1 MSLIIGGITVPH
13 AAILAPM
20 SGVTDMPFRRAVRR
34 AGGGLVVTEMVA
46 SAAILREV
54 RSEMRK
60 LRMDTVSE
68 VPLSVQLAGWDPQIM
83 ADAARIAADLGATFI
98 DINMGCPAKKVTGKL
113 SGSALMRDEPLAGA
127 ILGAV
132 AASVDVPVTLKMRL
146 GWDDDSLNAPVI
158 ARMAEDAGIAM
169 IAVHGRTRCQ
179 MYNGSADWQA
189 VRSVVD
195 AVPMP
200 VIVNGDIR
208 NLEDVDSAMRDSGAA
223 GVMIGRG
230 AQGRPWLL
238 AQAGD
243 RLEGRIVRPD
253 PSIAE
258 RHRMMK
264 LHLDDMLTHYGA
276 PAMRL
281 ARKHIAWYAHGLP
294 GAAELRDVANNTTDA
309 EAVFTAVDRFFA
321 ELDEGAARGG
331 GCLMDDILSPDMQ
344 LEATHILA
352 SLPNPVFL
360 LDGADRFVFL
370 NHAAEMFFDSSAA
383 MLTGSELSQQI
394 PADSA

>member
-1 MSLIIGGITVPH
+1 MGLTIGGITVPH

-46 SAAILREV
+46 SAAILRKV
-54 RSEMRK
+54 RTEMRK

-83 ADAARIAADLGATFI
+83 ADAARIAADLGGTFI

-127 ILGAV
+127 ILEAV
-132 AASVDVPVTLKMRL
+132 VKAVDVPVTLKMRL
-146 GWDDDSLNAPVI
+146 GWDYDSLNAPVI
-158 ARMAEDAGIAM
+158 ARMAADVGIAM

-189 VRSVVD
+189 VRAVVE

-200 VIVNGDIR
+200 VVVNGDIR
-208 NLEDVDSAMRDSGAA
+208 GLDDVDRATRQSGAA

-243 RLEGRIVRPD
+243 RLQGRAVRPD
-253 PSIAE
+253 PSVAE
-258 RHRMMK
+258 RHRMMQ

-294 GAAELRDVANNTTDA
+294 GAAALRDVANNTTDA
-309 EAVFTAVDRFFA
+309 GAVFRAVDQFFA
-321 ELDEGAARGG
+321 ELSDDAVQEAA
-331 GCLMDDILSPDMQ
+331 
-344 LEATHILA
+344 A
-352 SLPNPVFL
+352 
-360 LDGADRFVFL
+360 
-370 NHAAEMFFDSSAA
+370 
-383 MLTGSELSQQI
+383 
-394 PADSA
+394 

>member
-1 MSLIIGGITVPH
+1 MSLTIGGITVPH

-98 DINMGCPAKKVTGKL
+98 DINMGCPAKKVTGRL

-127 ILGAV
+127 ILESVVKAV
-132 AASVDVPVTLKMRL
+132 DIPVTLKMRL

-158 ARMAEDAGIAM
+158 ARMAEDAGIRFL
-169 IAVHGRTRCQ
+169 AVHGRTRCQ
-179 MYNGSADWQA
+179 MYNGSANWMA
-189 VRSVVD
+189 VRETVEAVDIPVV
-195 AVPMP
+195 
-200 VIVNGDIR
+200 VNGDIR
-208 NLEDVDSAMRDSGAA
+208 SLDDVAMAMRDSGAA

-243 RLEGRIVRPD
+243 LLSGRAIRPD
-253 PSIAE
+253 PGIAE
-258 RHRMMK
+258 RHAMMK
-264 LHLDDMLTHYGA
+264 LHLEDMLTHYGT

-281 ARKHIAWYAHGLP
+281 ARKHIAWYAHGLY
-294 GAAELRDVANNTTDA
+294 GAAELRDIANNTTDA
-309 EAVFTAVDRFFA
+309 DAVFAAVDRFFDDLVEA
-321 ELDEGAARGG
+321 DAA
-331 GCLMDDILSPDMQ
+331 
-344 LEATHILA
+344 
-352 SLPNPVFL
+352 
-360 LDGADRFVFL
+360 
-370 NHAAEMFFDSSAA
+370 
-383 MLTGSELSQQI
+383 
-394 PADSA
+394 

>member
-1 MSLIIGGITVPH
+1 MSLTIGGITVPH

-60 LRMDTVSE
+60 LRIDTVSE

-127 ILGAV
+127 ILAAV

-179 MYNGSADWQA
+179 MYRGSADWSFIRKVKEA
-189 VRSVVD
+189 VKI
-195 AVPMP
+195 P
-200 VIVNGDIR
+200 VIANGDITS
-208 NLEDVDSAMRDSGAA
+208 LEDAKEALRQSGAD

-230 AQGRPWLL
+230 TYGRPWFISQVIHYLKTGEKL
-238 AQAGD
+238 
-243 RLEGRIVRPD
+243 PD
-253 PSIAE
+253 PPLSVQKDILMEHYEAI
-258 RHRMMK
+258 
-264 LHLDDMLTHYGA
+264 LAHYGEHTGKKI
-276 PAMRL
+276 
-281 ARKHIAWYAHGLP
+281 ARKHISWYTKG
-294 GAAELRDVANNTTDA
+294 LRDSASFRQLVNSLADVGQVR
-309 EAVFTAVDRFFA
+309 ELIHRFYDPLI
-321 ELDEGAARGG
+321 EEMAA
-331 GCLMDDILSPDMQ
+331 
-344 LEATHILA
+344 
-352 SLPNPVFL
+352 
-360 LDGADRFVFL
+360 
-370 NHAAEMFFDSSAA
+370 
-383 MLTGSELSQQI
+383 
-394 PADSA
+394 

>member
-1 MSLIIGGITVPH
+1 MGLTIGEITVPH

-46 SAAILREV
+46 SAAILRKV
-54 RSEMRK
+54 RTEMRK

-83 ADAARIAADLGATFI
+83 ADAARIAADLGGTFI

-127 ILGAV
+127 ILEAV
-132 AASVDVPVTLKMRL
+132 VKAVDVPVTLKMRL
-146 GWDDDSLNAPVI
+146 GWDYDSLNAPVI
-158 ARMAEDAGIAM
+158 ARMAADVGIAM

-189 VRSVVD
+189 VRAVVE

-200 VIVNGDIR
+200 VVVNGDIR
-208 NLEDVDSAMRDSGAA
+208 GLDDVDRATRQSGAA

-243 RLEGRIVRPD
+243 RLQGRAVRPD
-253 PSIAE
+253 PSVTE
-258 RHRMMK
+258 RHRMMR

-294 GAAELRDVANNTTDA
+294 GAAALRDVANNTTDA
-309 EAVFTAVDRFFA
+309 GAVFRAVDQFFA
-321 ELDEGAARGG
+321 ELSDDAVQEAA
-331 GCLMDDILSPDMQ
+331 
-344 LEATHILA
+344 A
-352 SLPNPVFL
+352 
-360 LDGADRFVFL
+360 
-370 NHAAEMFFDSSAA
+370 
-383 MLTGSELSQQI
+383 
-394 PADSA
+394 